1 MSVLIKTFRLCC
13 LCAFLVLLMLTVQ
26 NANGQNG
33 REVLNNDS
41 VITMVKAGLP
51 TNVIVNKI
59 RSSQNQFD
67 LSTNE
72 LIRLKQNGINEDILM
87 AMQGYSETGDPRPT
101 APSVYNSE
109 GMDPNDPMARHTI
122 GIYHYT
128 ERHGIRK
135 MNELEPS
142 VITSSHTT
150 GMIGTKL
157 TYGIWQ
163 NKQKAKLAG
172 ASASYQV
179 TDPAPVFYFYLNEK
193 DRTMAAIKYF
203 PASVSQF
210 QLVKF
215 DVKGHDREVTVGKS
229 SEYTNK
235 TGISSNFLVP
245 VSVEKVG
252 DGVFKVTPQGVL
264 KSGEYGFFMLGTG
277 ASVGATFFD
286 WSFRPVP

>member
-1 MSVLIKTFRLCC
+1 MKPFRVIC
-13 LCAFLVLLMLTVQ
+13 LCAFIMLPIVMVQ
-26 NANGQNG
+26 SVTGQNG

-41 VITMVKAGLP
+41 VITMVKAGLS

-87 AMQGYSETGDPRPT
+87 AMQGYSETSDPRPT
-101 APSVYNSE
+101 NPAAPTVYNSE
-109 GMDPNDPMARHTI
+109 SIDPNDPMARHTI

-128 ERHGIRK
+128 ERHGQRK

-142 VITSSHTT
+142 VVTSSHTT

-163 NKQKAKLAG
+163 NKQKAKLPGSA
-172 ASASYQV
+172 ASYVV
-179 TDPAPVFYFYLNEK
+179 TDPSPVFYFYLNEK
-193 DRTMAAIKYF
+193 DRTMAAVKYF

-235 TGISSNFLVP
+235 VGISSNFLVP

-286 WSFRPVP
+286 WSFRPIP

>member
-1 MSVLIKTFRLCC
+1 MSVLMKTFRVFC
-13 LCAFLVLLMLTVQ
+13 LCAFLAFPILLVQ
-26 NANGQNG
+26 SANGQNG
-33 REVLNNDS
+33 REVLNNDA

-72 LIRLKQNGINEDILM
+72 LVRLKQSGINEDILM
-87 AMQGYSETGDPRPT
+87 AMQGYSEISDPRPT

-109 GMDPNDPMARHTI
+109 SVDPNDPMARHTI

-128 ERHGIRK
+128 ERHGVRK

-142 VITSSHTT
+142 VVTSSHTT

-172 ASASYQV
+172 GSAQYQV
-179 TDPAPVFYFYLNEK
+179 TDPEPVFYFFLNEK
-193 DRTMAAIKYF
+193 DRTMAAVKYF

-210 QLVKF
+210 QLVRF

-235 TGISSNFLVP
+235 VGIQSNFLVP
-245 VSVEKVG
+245 VNVEKIG
-252 DGVFKVTPQGVL
+252 DGVFKVTPRGVL

-286 WSFRPVP
+286 WSFRPIP